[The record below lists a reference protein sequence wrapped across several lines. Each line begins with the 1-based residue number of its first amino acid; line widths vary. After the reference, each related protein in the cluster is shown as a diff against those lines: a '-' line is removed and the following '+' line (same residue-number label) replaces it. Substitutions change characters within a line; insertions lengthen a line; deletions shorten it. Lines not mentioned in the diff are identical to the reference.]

1 MYPEIARIGQ
11 ANPELE
17 VRFNNDSREINVKVM
32 GPVQAEI
39 LINLVKE
46 RTGLEVSLGRG
57 HIVYKETIDDTVMGS
72 GHFEPLRH
80 YAEVHLRLEPGAR
93 GSGMV
98 LILNAVRKFWPVTG
112 SGLFSLILQ
121 NAGTKVSLQGLP

>member
-1 MYPEIARIGQ
+1 
-11 ANPELE
+11 
-17 VRFNNDSREINVKVM
+17 M

-98 LILNAVRKFWPVTG
+98 FVTPEG
-112 SGLFSLILQ
+112 
-121 NAGTKVSLQGLP
+121 